1 LRQYKAL
8 YFLIREEKLKEI
20 RKTKYISINLNMD
33 SAGIKRKRKIELIKK
48 GTRINKVG
56 EGDVL
61 GNDLWFRLK
70 VSLVRIATFEN
81 TF

>member
-1 LRQYKAL
+1 MRQYKAL